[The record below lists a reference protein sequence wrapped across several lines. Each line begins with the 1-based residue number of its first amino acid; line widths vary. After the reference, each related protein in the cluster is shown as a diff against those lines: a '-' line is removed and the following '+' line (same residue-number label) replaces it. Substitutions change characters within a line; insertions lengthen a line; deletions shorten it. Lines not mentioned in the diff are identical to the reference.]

1 MFRYNTRPDT
11 VKILRDFLAG
21 QRQGELEWYDRAIE
35 LHKSNE
41 EFEAQREAQR
51 QAEQEAANAPRNPV
65 DALRAALSGAGS
77 LKGSDSAEPAALAGS
92 ASQSKIGDAQAQTPS
107 VSSAASTT
115 TALNSAELL
124 RAALGGSAG
133 TVNGE
138 AFQGSNE

>member
-21 QRQGELEWYDRAIE
+21 QKQGELEWYDRAIE
-35 LHKSNE
+35 LHRHHE

-51 QAEQEAANAPRNPV
+51 QAEQEAANTPRNPV
-65 DALRAALSGAGS
+65 DALRAALSGA
-77 LKGSDSAEPAALAGS
+77 
-92 ASQSKIGDAQAQTPS
+92 QTPS
-107 VSSAASTT
+107 VSSAASAT